1 MNLHGV
7 EITREGRHLQEATVM
22 FGVLSFTEWRVSWE
36 VGLWACLWESML
48 RWVLDGIGREEL
60 SSGRQQWQAAG
71 AISL

>member
-1 MNLHGV
+1 
-7 EITREGRHLQEATVM
+7 M
-22 FGVLSFTEWRVSWE
+22 FSVLSFTEWRVSWE

-60 SSGRQQWQAAG
+60 SSGRQQWQAAV